1 MNSCALE
8 DSSLRSIFRRVM
20 QFYKPTSN
28 QFCQCEFNS
37 SRTRLYSVVGC
48 FLMDSLTVVE
58 EVTHSLWIDDW
69 SIIQLLGDFYSWN
82 AKRFWPNSLMM
93 LVVLFVIF
101 LWLRRLMTVYLVL
114 DGFLQQLA
122 GTIFCLSGDWAALL
136 MELMP

>member
-1 MNSCALE
+1 MRSNRDPDSILSALSRDCGVLAQKDPLIWNWSVLSNLFLVVMIRNILLAEIVFKFVSMNYLWSKMNSCALE

-58 EVTHSLWIDDW
+58 EVTHSL
-69 SIIQLLGDFYSWN
+69 
-82 AKRFWPNSLMM
+82 
-93 LVVLFVIF
+93 
-101 LWLRRLMTVYLVL
+101 
-114 DGFLQQLA
+114 
-122 GTIFCLSGDWAALL
+122 
-136 MELMP
+136 

>member
-58 EVTHSLWIDDW
+58 EVTHSFELMIG
-69 SIIQLLGDFYSWN
+69 LLFNY
-82 AKRFWPNSLMM
+82 R
-93 LVVLFVIF
+93 VIF
-101 LWLRRLMTVYLVL
+101 TVGMRK
-114 DGFLQQLA
+114 D
-122 GTIFCLSGDWAALL
+122 SGRI
-136 MELMP
+136 P